1 MSNPRKMPKLTGLLP
16 ILVVGLAILPAVPAA
31 GRTNGYG
38 IVIRVDA
45 APLAW
50 SESKLETKL
59 QKYLTR
65 MPNIRAL
72 PHGRQ
77 AGPMP
82 AFPEDTFNL
91 DSLVDWGLE
100 TGQDYLMLVMV
111 GSERLERRKTFN
123 VPLVFHRYETVG
135 VIEGELR
142 FVDLRKG
149 KLLIAEPF
157 EVNQKGKRIFQ
168 AAMDDDVNDPS
179 IHLTASQKI
188 RFFDSLEDKLARR
201 LADKITRYTRGR

>member
-1 MSNPRKMPKLTGLLP
+1 MSRPRNIRRLVGLLP
-16 ILVVGLAILPAVPAA
+16 LIVVGFSILPVALTA

-38 IVIRVDA
+38 VIIRVDA

-50 SESKLETKL
+50 CESKLEIKL

-65 MPNIRAL
+65 VPNIRAL
-72 PHGRQ
+72 SHGHE
-77 AGPMP
+77 AGPIP
-82 AFPEDTFNL
+82 AFPEDRFNL
-91 DSLVDWGLE
+91 DSLVNWGQE
-100 TGQDYLMLVMV
+100 TGQDYLLLVLV

-149 KLLIAEPF
+149 KLLLAEPF
-157 EVNQKGKRIFQ
+157 EVKQKGKRIFQ

-179 IHLTASQKI
+179 IHLTASQKT
-188 RFFDSLEDKLARR
+188 RFFDRLEEKLAKR
-201 LADKITRYTRGR
+201 LTEKRTRYTRSR

>member
-1 MSNPRKMPKLTGLLP
+1 MSSPYNIRTLAKLLP
-16 ILVVGLAILPAVPAA
+16 LIIVGLAIFAAVPATA
-31 GRTNGYG
+31 RINGYG

-65 MPNIRAL
+65 VPNIRAL
-72 PHGRQ
+72 PHNGQ
-77 AGPMP
+77 AGRIPV
-82 AFPEDTFNL
+82 FPEDRFNL

-100 TGQDYLMLVMV
+100 TGQDYLMLVIV

-142 FVDLRKG
+142 FIDLRKG
-149 KLLIAEPF
+149 KLLLAEPF
-157 EVNQKGKRIFQ
+157 EVKQKGKKIFQ

-188 RFFDSLEDKLARR
+188 RFFDRLEEKLAKR
-201 LADKITRYTRGR
+201 LAEKITRYTRGR